1 MNQTRAQEIINQFA
15 QQHII
20 VLGDLMLDQF
30 IWGEVRRIS
39 PEAPVPVVEVKR
51 ESWHLGG
58 AGNVVSNLLALGAQ
72 ATPIGLIGDDAA
84 GLRLREEFVASQAAL
99 ASLVIDPARPT
110 TLKTRIVAHS
120 QQMLR
125 ADRED
130 HTPISAALEEQLLTA
145 FTQALTQATAIIIS
159 DYDKGLL
166 TPRLLQTAIQAAQA
180 QGKVVCLDPKIKN
193 FPHYRGVDVITPNQA
208 EAERAANL
216 EIVDEASLRAVATRI
231 REMLGCRNV
240 LITRG
245 EHGMSL
251 LDAHETLTHIPTVA
265 REVYDVTGAGDT
277 VIATLTL
284 ALAAGAPLHEAAI
297 IANHAAGVV
306 VGKVGTA
313 TLSPIEL
320 LASLADLP
328 SN

>member
-1 MNQTRAQEIINQFA
+1 MNQTRAQAIL
-15 QQHII
+15 QHFNRQTIV
-20 VLGDLMLDQF
+20 VLGDLMLDEF

-72 ATPIGLIGDDAA
+72 AIPIGLIGDDLA
-84 GLRLREEFVASQAAL
+84 GARLREAFNANQADT
-99 ASLVIDPARPT
+99 SGLVVDAARPT
-110 TLKTRIVAHS
+110 TRKTRIVAHS

-125 ADRED
+125 TDRED
-130 HTPISAALEEQLLTA
+130 RTPIHSANEAQVAAA
-145 FTQALTQATAIIIS
+145 FEQALTNATAVIIS

-166 TPRLLQTAIQAAQA
+166 TPRLLQMAIKRAQA
-180 QGKVVCLDPKIKN
+180 LGKPVCLDPKLKN
-193 FPHYRGVDVITPNQA
+193 FQHYRGVDVITPNQL

-216 EIVDEASLRAVATRI
+216 EITDEASLRAVATSI
-231 REMLGCRNV
+231 RALLACKNV

-251 LDAHETLTHIPTVA
+251 LAADDTLFHIPTVA

-284 ALAAGAPLHEAAI
+284 ALAAGAPLHEAAL

-313 TLSPIEL
+313 TLTQTEL

-328 SN
+328 

>member
-1 MNQTRAQEIINQFA
+1 MNQPRAQQLLA
-15 QQHII
+15 QCSTKRLI
-20 VLGDLMLDQF
+20 VLGDLMLDEF

-58 AGNVVSNLLALGAQ
+58 AGNVVANLLALGAQ
-72 ATPIGLIGDDAA
+72 AAPIGLIGDDAA
-84 GLRLREEFVASQAAL
+84 GLRLRDELAARAASVAG
-99 ASLVIDPARPT
+99 LVTDAARPT
-110 TLKTRIVAHS
+110 TRKTRIVAHS

-130 HTPISAALEEQLLTA
+130 RAPINAALEEKVIEVFA
-145 FTQALTQATAIIIS
+145 QALPTADAVIIS

-166 TPRLLQTAIQAAQA
+166 TPRVLAATIAATQA
-180 QGKVVCLDPKIKN
+180 QGKLVCLDPKIKN
-193 FPHYRGVDVITPNQA
+193 FAHYRGVNVITPNQL
-208 EAERAANL
+208 EAERAANI
-216 EIVDEASLRAVATRI
+216 EIVDEPSLRAAAEGI
-231 REMLGCRNV
+231 RAQLDCRNV

-245 EHGMSL
+245 EYGMSL
-251 LDAHETLTHIPTVA
+251 FDEHDTLSHIATVA

-277 VIATLTL
+277 VIATLAL
-284 ALAAGAPLHEAAI
+284 ALAGGATLHEAAI

-313 TLSPIEL
+313 TLTINEL
-320 LASLADLP
+320 FESLRDLP
-328 SN
+328 L